1 MPRTVSTNLYHVFVL
16 LIAFCFLQ
24 PNKTFSCYFDPDN
37 KENVARIIKVN
48 YNSLVGAITSFC
60 LALEFWNDGRSVVS
74 FALDSPMPRE
84 PKITNWKLFSI
95 ETRLNL
101 VFLFINKL
109 QRKSKPV
116 RLVQTGIRRRGSGF
130 DCDSSLVSASV
141 AFCFLVL
148 DVRQVSSKVILSSFI
163 NCTWQHCPL

>member
-1 MPRTVSTNLYHVFVL
+1 MMEDLLFLSLSPVQCHVSLKLRIGSF
-16 LIAFCFLQ
+16 FC
-24 PNKTFSCYFDPDN
+24 
-37 KENVARIIKVN
+37 RHGI
-48 YNSLVGAITSFC
+48 
-60 LALEFWNDGRSVVS
+60 
-74 FALDSPMPRE
+74 
-84 PKITNWKLFSI
+84 FSI

-101 VFLFINKL
+101 VSFFINKL

-130 DCDSSLVSASV
+130 DCDSSFVSASV

-163 NCTWQHCPL
+163 NCTWQHCPLQVISIYNIDRTRRAPWSVKNPCFIWVKTIGNACHITSISQRKKCRE